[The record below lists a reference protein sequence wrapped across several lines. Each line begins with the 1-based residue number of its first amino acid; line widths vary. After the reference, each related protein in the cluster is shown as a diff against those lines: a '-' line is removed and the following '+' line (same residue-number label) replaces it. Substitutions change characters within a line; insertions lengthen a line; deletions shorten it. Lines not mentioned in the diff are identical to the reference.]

1 MVPPLSAACLSS
13 GTTTVTSSVAASLKS
28 WRQDWLCSSRPQYRE
43 DYSNVSHLSDR
54 KMNFTLTLLFYS
66 APFGFHTAFSEW
78 WRRRRVSTCSLS
90 FFFRSSCR
98 WFSRSFARV
107 RTRFQNNVPCL
118 FYAACKNQ
126 MDGVQPRQQ
135 MPGSLDRPLEGVSK
149 QCSALADWKHRNH
162 ISIIL
167 KYFTFCILVVYLKYV
182 ICNLTLHTQAE
193 RHTYMLSYIILQMTW
208 SDRSTGI

>member
-1 MVPPLSAACLSS
+1 MWLLPSRAGGRIDCAAADRST
-13 GTTTVTSSVAASLKS
+13 GRIIATWVTSVTEKWISL
-28 WRQDWLCSSRPQYRE
+28 WLFCFILLRLVSTLRSLSDGGGDVSRP
-43 DYSNVSHLSDR
+43 
-54 KMNFTLTLLFYS
+54 
-66 APFGFHTAFSEW
+66 AAF
-78 WRRRRVSTCSLS
+78 L

-162 ISIIL
+162 INITL